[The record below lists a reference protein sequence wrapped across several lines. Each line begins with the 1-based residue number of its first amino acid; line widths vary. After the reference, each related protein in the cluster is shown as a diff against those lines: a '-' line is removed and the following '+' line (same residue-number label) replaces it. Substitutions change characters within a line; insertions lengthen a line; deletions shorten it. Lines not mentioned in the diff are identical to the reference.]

1 MKSPKNLVIKKI
13 SKIPNLTI
21 LLLLKDGPKRWSE
34 LEKKIN
40 KKYVSLGTQE
50 LVGLGMIEATII
62 HDTPTGSKAYQLTP
76 LGKKIVQ
83 HIEEME
89 REFEEYQRK
98 RSFPDTVEEFI
109 DKELEEE

>member
-1 MKSPKNLVIKKI
+1 METKLKLLKTLSKKGHLKILLALNESPKK
-13 SKIPNLTI
+13 
-21 LLLLKDGPKRWSE
+21 WSE
-34 LEKKIN
+34 LSNLLYPRDLHNGIK
-40 KKYVSLGTQE
+40 E
-50 LVGLGMIEATII
+50 LIEFGMVQATII
-62 HDTPTGSKAYQLTP
+62 RDTPTGSKAYELTP

-89 REFEEYQRK
+89 REFEEYHRK

>member
-1 MKSPKNLVIKKI
+1 MKSPKDLLIKKV

-21 LLLLKDGPKRWSE
+21 LLLLKDSPKKWSD
-34 LEKKIN
+34 LERKIN
-40 KKYVSLGTQE
+40 KKYVSQGVRELIELGLIDLT
-50 LVGLGMIEATII
+50 LLR
-62 HDTPTGSKAYQLTP
+62 DTPTGSKAYELTP

-89 REFEEYQRK
+89 REFEEYHRK
-98 RSFPDTVEEFI
+98 HSFPDTVEEFI